1 MRPMRRPNIAN
12 PGVKKRVDERICRM
26 RRDQQPT
33 PSIHDIS
40 RAVGLSRSYVQ
51 RVLEASGLRA
61 AGLTAAPVT
70 NFSRIVGSN
79 ELMAYIAEA
88 RERNASDDEMA
99 AHLGC
104 SDDTIQRVRRQIGWV
119 RTPTSTSPQERQSRN
134 DRIRALY
141 EEHDGDL
148 RLIAAALGMQTSA
161 VEHIA
166 HKIGLIEASRAARRA
181 VFGAR
186 LAAAAQACGRA
197 PEQAYVDDPR
207 QAALSL
213 LIAPRY
219 VAISRQY
226 VGAQSSAA

>member
-1 MRPMRRPNIAN
+1 MRRPNIAN
-12 PGVKKRVDERICRM
+12 PSVKQRVDDRICRM
-26 RRDQQPT
+26 RRDNMPT
-33 PSIHDIS
+33 PSMHHIA
-40 RAVGLSRSYVQ
+40 RAVGVSRTYVQ
-51 RVLEASGLRA
+51 RVLEAAGLRA
-61 AGLTAAPVT
+61 AGFTAAPLT
-70 NFSRIVGSN
+70 NFARILGSA

-104 SDDTIQRVRRQIGWV
+104 SDDTIQRIRRQIGWV
-119 RTPTSTSPQERQSRN
+119 RTAIVTSPQERQSRN

-148 RLIAAALGMQTSA
+148 RLVAAALGMQTSA

-166 HKIGLIEASRAARRA
+166 HKIGLIAASRAARRA
-181 VFGAR
+181 AFGAR
-186 LAAAAQACGRA
+186 LAAAAQACGRP

-207 QAALSL
+207 AAERSRLV
-213 LIAPRY
+213 APRF
-219 VAISRQY
+219 VPISRAY